1 MTLEEIN
8 LLLNEVKHEEYLY
21 IFVQLALQ
29 TGGRMGTI
37 LSITK
42 KDIKLESNSIQL
54 KDHKNNS
61 TYLGFF
67 NNQLKYLLE
76 KRMEN
81 LNTNDLIIDRG
92 RQVIQD
98 RLTKIYNK
106 YFNVGLKNDDRK
118 NRVVTHTLRHTF
130 ASHLAIKGTPIY
142 TIQKLMNHKDITMT
156 LRYAKLAPDSG
167 KKMVLDLYS

>member
-1 MTLEEIN
+1 M
-8 LLLNEVKHEEYLY
+8 Y

-29 TGGRMGTI
+29 TGGRLSTI

-42 KDIKLESNSIQL
+42 KDIKLESNSVQL

-67 NNQLKYLLE
+67 NDELKHILQD
-76 KRMEN
+76 KIKN
-81 LNTNDLIIDRG
+81 LNINDKIINRG
-92 RQVIQD
+92 KQVIQD

-106 YFNVGLKNDDRK
+106 HFNIGLANDDRK

-142 TIQKLMNHKDITMT
+142 TIQKLMNHKDIAMT

-167 KKMVLDLYS
+167 KEMVLQLYKC